1 MLYSTIRRELFR
13 SLHKKYKSDIQTS
26 KSTLLIYFNNPVGIG
41 EHPQHLEEMDILLEN
56 MTSAHD
62 KLEILHRYFKDDNF
76 KIQFNEAQ
84 LAVTPGQ
91 SIVFYINDILIG
103 GGIIEL

>member
-41 EHPQHLEEMDILLEN
+41 EHPQHLEEMNTLLEN

-62 KLEILHRYFKDDNF
+62 KLEILHRYFKDGNLKDGNL
-76 KIQFNEAQ
+76 KQISLPENTEIKNNNYPIRTDD
-84 LAVTPGQ
+84 L
-91 SIVFYINDILIG
+91 D
-103 GGIIEL
+103 